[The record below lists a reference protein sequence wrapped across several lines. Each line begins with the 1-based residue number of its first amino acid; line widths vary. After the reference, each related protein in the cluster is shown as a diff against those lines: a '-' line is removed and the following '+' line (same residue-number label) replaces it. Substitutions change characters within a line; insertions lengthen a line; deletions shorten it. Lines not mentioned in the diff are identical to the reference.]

1 MTRVCYPGSFDPPTV
16 AHLAIARR
24 AREVTD
30 ARSVTWV
37 VSRVALE
44 KEDVIVPSL
53 TDRLAVLH
61 EVADGH
67 PWLHVEVTTAQ
78 LLADLAAGYDAIVM
92 GADKWHQIHD
102 VAYYDDEPARD
113 AAIASLPRPLV
124 VPRGDLHVP
133 AHHRLDVDDT
143 HRVSS
148 TAARAGRRDLMLDA
162 ARRHDDATG
171 NWTGRDGTRRRTGS
185 RSSDTDQ

>member
-1 MTRVCYPGSFDPPTV
+1 MPLRPTINRDFWPTQMADEVDLAPQRVVPPGAGELGQLYAAVRNAFRT
-16 AHLAIARR
+16 AGLA
-24 AREVTD
+24 TPDLD
-30 ARSVTWV
+30 ARLLVTETL
-37 VSRVALE
+37 R
-44 KEDVIVPSL
+44 
-53 TDRLAVLH
+53 
-61 EVADGH
+61 
-67 PWLHVEVTTAQ
+67 VTTAQ

-113 AAIASLPRPLV
+113 AALASLPRPLV